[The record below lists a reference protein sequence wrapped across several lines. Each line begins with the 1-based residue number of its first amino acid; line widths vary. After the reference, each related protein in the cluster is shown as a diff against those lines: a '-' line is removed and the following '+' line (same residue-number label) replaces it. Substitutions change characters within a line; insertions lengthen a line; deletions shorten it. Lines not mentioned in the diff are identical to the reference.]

1 MKGIK
6 QNLILIFMILGIT
19 ASCLLSCSSDNDGD
33 IPTNDQNKPDSPE
46 DNLPE
51 ESKVF
56 VGYWS
61 DQSTTTKAVD
71 FLFFSDGT
79 GRMYNDYNST
89 MVEGYWTFNAN
100 TAILATT
107 MNNWQFQV
115 TLSNNEAW
123 SGLSLG
129 STTAKT
135 YKRGEKR
142 KMVELLLKRSSWETA
157 DLTLKIPEGNSE
169 YMSGSILPEL
179 PNGGFNISYL
189 GYLPLSLSEDDNT
202 EDYTFKYDL
211 YVEYYRHNSNPMEGK
226 GHHSSKLG
234 SGTITIENPYSPSK
248 TRIIFTGKL
257 NGTMDKVVE

>member
-79 GRMYNDYNST
+79 GRR
-89 MVEGYWTFNAN
+89 V
-100 TAILATT
+100 
-107 MNNWQFQV
+107 QFRRH
-115 TLSNNEAW
+115 SAHN
-123 SGLSLG
+123 
-129 STTAKT
+129 
-135 YKRGEKR
+135 
-142 KMVELLLKRSSWETA
+142 
-157 DLTLKIPEGNSE
+157 
-169 YMSGSILPEL
+169 
-179 PNGGFNISYL
+179 
-189 GYLPLSLSEDDNT
+189 
-202 EDYTFKYDL
+202 L
-211 YVEYYRHNSNPMEGK
+211 YYPQNQ
-226 GHHSSKLG
+226 
-234 SGTITIENPYSPSK
+234 GTQ
-248 TRIIFTGKL
+248 R
-257 NGTMDKVVE
+257 